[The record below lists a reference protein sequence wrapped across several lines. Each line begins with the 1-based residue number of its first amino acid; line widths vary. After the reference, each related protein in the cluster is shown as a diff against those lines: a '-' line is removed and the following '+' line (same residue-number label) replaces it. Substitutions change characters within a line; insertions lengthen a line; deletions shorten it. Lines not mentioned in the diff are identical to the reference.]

1 MGAWKEDGK
10 GNYIFGDYVITKVNN
25 AFNDKVS
32 YWISKRE
39 CAKAYYCF
47 TYWNEENLKEN
58 LKNAGGWISYFE
70 EMNKE

>member
-1 MGAWKEDGK
+1 MLSWKEDGK
-10 GNYIFGDYVITKVNN
+10 GNYIFGDYVLTKVNN
-25 AFNDKVS
+25 VFNDKVT
-32 YWISKRE
+32 YWISKHG

-58 LKNAGGWISYFE
+58 LKDTSGWISYFE